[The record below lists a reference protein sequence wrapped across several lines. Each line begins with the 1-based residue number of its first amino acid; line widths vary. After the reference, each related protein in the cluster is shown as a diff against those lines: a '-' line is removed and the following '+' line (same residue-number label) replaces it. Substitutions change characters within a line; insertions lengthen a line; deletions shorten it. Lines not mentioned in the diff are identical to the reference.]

1 MELHH
6 IELNKLKPTKI
17 NVRKIGAK
25 EVSDLVP
32 SIKSLGII
40 QPLLVRKNCE
50 GFEVIAGQR
59 RFHALSE
66 IAQTD
71 AIEPVPCIVMQEG
84 DDAKAIEASL
94 AENFA
99 RLPMSEIDQFKAFS
113 ALAKNGA
120 VVADIASQFGITD
133 RQVKQRL
140 ALGNLHVPILTAYEK
155 QDIGADTIRSL
166 TLATPKQQKEWWQ
179 LFKND
184 ENAPQ
189 GNGLKAWLFGGANI
203 PLENAIFDVEN
214 YKGQIVSDLFGDA
227 NYFDD
232 AEQFWTLQNK
242 AIAELK
248 QHLLDKGWQD
258 VFVLDIGEP
267 FYKWDFVETS
277 MEEGGKVYIAVNNH
291 GEVSQ
296 HQGYITEKEAKH
308 NERELSGEKAVSK
321 NGELTKA
328 MQNYLALHRH
338 SAVRNE
344 LLAHSGIALRLAV
357 AQIIAGSELWSV
369 QADPQKANSD
379 PIAQSLVSNLA
390 EADFKAEREA
400 VEKALRLEG
409 VSNETLVP
417 RKRDWGKSIDLYAVF
432 AKLLELDDAEVS
444 RIMTFVVAETLP
456 CGSPLVEVLGEK
468 LEVDM
473 SARWQPEQVFFD
485 LLKDKQAINTIVKQV
500 AGRDT
505 ADAHISSTAKVQKKI
520 IQDCIG
526 GKRKSKQKDWQP
538 NYMSFPMG
546 AYTNKGGIDAI
557 EGRKAVE
564 ASFS

>member
-40 QPLLVRKNCE
+40 QPLLVRKNCD
-50 GFEVIAGQR
+50 GFEVVAGQR
-59 RFHALSE
+59 RFHALSK
-66 IAQTD
+66 IAETVVVE
-71 AIEPVPCIVMQEG
+71 AVPCIVMQAG

-94 AENFA
+94 AENIA
-99 RLPMSEIDQFKAFS
+99 RLPMSEVDQYKAFS
-113 ALAKNGA
+113 ALAKKGA
-120 VVADIASQFGITD
+120 SVADIGLQFGISD

-140 ALGNLHVPILTAYEK
+140 ALGNLYAPILTAYEK

-184 ENAPQ
+184 ENVPQ

-296 HQGYITEKEAKH
+296 YQGYLTEKEAKR

-338 SAVRNE
+338 SAVRTE

-390 EADFKAEREA
+390 EAGFKAERAA
-400 VEKALRLEG
+400 VEKALRLED

-432 AKLLELDDAEVS
+432 AKLLELEDAKVN

-500 AGRDT
+500 AGKDT

-526 GKRKSKQKDWQP
+526 GRRKSKQKDWQP

-557 EGRKAVE
+557 EGRKAVG